1 LRESILPAIRNKEDW
16 ASVLRKNVRKLG
28 EGWTVRESGYT
39 SKVMLEVRA
48 SGQKRQGV
56 TLPFKWIEA
65 ESADAYTRIRNIYSL
80 VKKNGHDL
88 KTAAK
93 IASGEAPKLIIQ
105 HDWEGAKK
113 RFKNQKI
120 NHGDTIKP
128 ETWETKY
135 EPVISDAVNLLIQGK
150 VSNPEDLV
158 DKCIEKW
165 EPGSRTRQIRSQN
178 LNQFLIH
185 CVTREKFPPAWLL
198 TTKLIDHI
206 GKKPKSKKV
215 IKACD
220 ISDQQIIN
228 LVNSFP
234 DSALGKM
241 WADVVR
247 LVAEYGLRPVEI
259 HYLSVK
265 KDRKTGEEYFY
276 CSYEKRSGGGST
288 EARVLHPLPLVDDQG
303 EVQHWNLLARW
314 KAKDIKLPDLEKD
327 RNAFKQYLI
336 RNKYWKSL
344 KAELAANDEHLR
356 PYSFRNSYSLR
367 GHLRNIDAG
376 SMAEAMGHTLECHL
390 REYPWAS
397 KKTTKSAF
405 ERANKTLVTIG

>member
-1 LRESILPAIRNKEDW
+1 MPKVVLQEIWEQQLRAQVKDLGRGWSVQKDRDKVRLKFRPKDQKGQTYTLESPKFTWE
-16 ASVLRKNVRKLG
+16 K
-28 EGWTVRESGYT
+28 
-39 SKVMLEVRA
+39 SKA
-48 SGQKRQGV
+48 GD
-56 TLPFKWIEA
+56 I
-65 ESADAYTRIRNIYSL
+65 YTRIRNIYYL
-80 VKKNGHDL
+80 VKKDQYSL
-88 KTAAK
+88 KQADEITGG
-93 IASGEAPKLIIQ
+93 IAPKLIEQ
-105 HDWEGAKK
+105 LDWESAKDN
-113 RFKNQKI
+113 FKNQKI

-128 ETWETKY
+128 TTWETKY
-135 EPVISDAVNLLIQGK
+135 ESVLTDAVNLLIRGK
-150 VSNPEDLV
+150 VSNPEDLI

-198 TTKLIDHI
+198 TTKLKDHI
-206 GKKPKSKKV
+206 GKKPKGKKV

-234 DSALGKM
+234 DSELGNM
-241 WADVVR
+241 WADAVR

-288 EARVLHPLPLVDDQG
+288 EARELHPLPLVDDQG

-327 RNAFKQYLI
+327 PNAFKQYLK
-336 RNKYWKSL
+336 RNNFWKSL

-405 ERANKTLVTIG
+405 NKAMEKVAA

>member
-1 LRESILPAIRNKEDW
+1 MPKVVLQEIWEQQLRAQVKDLGRGWSVQKDRDKVRLKFRPKDQKGQTYTLESPKFTWE
-16 ASVLRKNVRKLG
+16 K
-28 EGWTVRESGYT
+28 
-39 SKVMLEVRA
+39 SKA
-48 SGQKRQGV
+48 GD
-56 TLPFKWIEA
+56 I
-65 ESADAYTRIRNIYSL
+65 YTRIRNIYYL
-80 VKKNGHDL
+80 VKKDQYSL
-88 KTAAK
+88 KQADEITGG
-93 IASGEAPKLIIQ
+93 IAPKLIEQ
-105 HDWEGAKK
+105 LDWEAAKDN
-113 RFKNQKI
+113 FKNQKI

-128 ETWETKY
+128 TTWETKY
-135 EPVISDAVNLLIQGK
+135 ESVLTDAVNLLIRGK

-198 TTKLIDHI
+198 TTKLKDHI
-206 GKKPKSKKV
+206 GKKPKGKKV

-234 DSALGKM
+234 GSELGNM
-241 WADVVR
+241 WADAVR

-327 RNAFKQYLI
+327 PNAFKQYLK
-336 RNKYWKSL
+336 RNNFWKSL

-405 ERANKTLVTIG
+405 DKAMEKVAA